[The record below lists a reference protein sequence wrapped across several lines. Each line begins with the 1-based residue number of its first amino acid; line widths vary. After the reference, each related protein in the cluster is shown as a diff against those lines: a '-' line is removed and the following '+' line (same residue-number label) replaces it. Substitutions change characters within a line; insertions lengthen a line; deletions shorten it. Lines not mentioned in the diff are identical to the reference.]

1 MKVPHISFIFNRE
14 KNMAFDGITTA
25 ALVKELNAELEG
37 GSITRIIQP
46 EKDEL
51 MLSIKKDRAQKQLLI
66 SANASLPLV
75 YLTEQKKEAPLT
87 APVFSMLLRKHLQG
101 GQILSVS
108 QPSLERIIIFSI
120 SHFDEMGDL
129 REMKLIAE
137 LMGKYSNII
146 LTDEENRILDS
157 IRRVNS
163 SMSSLREVLP
173 GKDWYIPGELQ
184 KEDPLQQDEVQFG
197 EKLSGTKGP
206 LSKALP
212 RTFAGFSTSFAEEL
226 LYEAG
231 IDSRKSAEELTMEE
245 TAVLGA
251 AFSGVMCKIRKGE
264 FCPEIIFRNGE
275 PYEFTCLPYRMFESD
290 AYEKKV
296 CDSVSAML
304 KDYYGGKERLSRIR
318 QKSADLRHAARGAYE
333 RIARKLDL
341 QKKQYADTEKREQFR
356 IRGEMLN
363 TYGYELKGGEK
374 ELRCI
379 NYYDNEEIVVPLDP
393 MLSAS
398 ENARKNFERYNK
410 LKRTAVSLEGQIEET
425 EADRDQLLGIL
436 NALDHAETEEDLNE
450 IRREMSDYG
459 FIRRKSESRKG
470 KKRIPKSSPLSFR
483 SSDGFEILVGRNNY
497 QNEELSFK
505 IASGN
510 DWWFHAKGI
519 PGSHVIIRSGDR
531 DVPDRTFEE
540 AAALAAYYS
549 AGSDAEKTE
558 VDYTKRRNLK
568 KKNGGKPGFVIYHSN
583 YSMMAVP
590 DISGIR
596 REN

>member
-1 MKVPHISFIFNRE
+1 
-14 KNMAFDGITTA
+14 MAFDGITTA
-25 ALVKELNAELEG
+25 ALVRELNAELEG
-37 GSITRIIQP
+37 GSITRIIQS

-51 MLSIKKDRAQKQLLI
+51 MLSIKKDRVVKQLLI

-75 YLTEQKKEAPLT
+75 YLTDQKKEAPLT
-87 APVFSMLLRKHLQG
+87 APAFSMLLRKHLQG
-101 GQILSVS
+101 GQILQVS
-108 QPSLERIIIFSI
+108 QPSLERIIIFTV

-146 LTDEENRILDS
+146 LTDEDSRILDS
-157 IRRVNS
+157 IKRVNS

-173 GKDWYIPGELQ
+173 GKDWYIPEELQ
-184 KEDPLQQDEVQFG
+184 KEEPMKTGQAEFK
-197 EKLSGTKGP
+197 EKLSGTNGP

-231 IDSRKSAEELTMEE
+231 IDSRKSAEELSEEE
-245 TAVLGA
+245 TSSLAGAFAGAVQR
-251 AFSGVMCKIRKGE
+251 IGE
-264 FCPEIIFRNGE
+264 GQFLPEIIFRNEE
-275 PYEFTCLPYRMFESD
+275 PYDFTCLPYRMYDSD
-290 AYEKKV
+290 AYEKRF
-296 CDSVSAML
+296 CASVSRML
-304 KDYYGGKERLSRIR
+304 IDYYGEKERISRIR
-318 QKSADLRHAARGAYE
+318 QKSADLRHAARGAYD
-333 RIARKLDL
+333 RVARKLDL
-341 QKKQYADTEKREQFR
+341 QKKQFADTDKREQYR

-374 ELRCI
+374 ELRCV
-379 NYYDNEEIVVPLDP
+379 NYYTNEEMVVPLDP

-410 LKRTAVSLEGQIEET
+410 LKRTAVSLGEQIEET

-459 FIRRKSESRKG
+459 FIRKKSEVRKG
-470 KKRIPKSSPLSFR
+470 SKKIPKSAPLKFR
-483 SSDGFEILVGRNNY
+483 SHDGFEILVGRNNY

-531 DVPDRTFEE
+531 EVPDRTYEE

-549 AGSDAEKTE
+549 AGSDAPKTE
-558 VDYTKRRNLK
+558 VDYTLRRNLK
-568 KKNGGKPGFVIYHSN
+568 KKNGGKPGFVIYHTN

-590 DISGIR
+590 DISGIQ